1 MMQNVNTKT
10 NLEVAIQELRLRPGT
25 ELTLLD
31 SKGNALPHKAQFIAV
46 FVGKSILVSMLV
58 DDIRKI
64 ALHEGETY
72 QVKGFTGIYDFSF
85 GATVLQVDQAQFNAR
100 LTCPN
105 SVFVIFVRSHLRVQ
119 ISLPSNVMLENVA
132 TPIIINDLSA
142 GGASL
147 DSKVPL
153 GTIGDRIQ
161 MTLPVEF
168 EKKKITLN
176 LASEIRHI
184 TETEKGMK
192 TGVEFV
198 ETSQHDKLMLHYFVN
213 TVYDVGAAI

>member
-1 MMQNVNTKT
+1 MKQDVNTEA
-10 NLEVAIQELRLRPGT
+10 NVEVAIQELRLRPGT

-31 SKGNALPHKAQFIAV
+31 SKGNVLPHKAQFIAV

-72 QVKGFTGIYDFSF
+72 QIKGFTGIYDFSF

-100 LTCPN
+100 MTCPN
-105 SVFVIFVRSHLRVQ
+105 TVYVIFVRSHLRVQ
-119 ISLPSNVMLENVA
+119 ITLPSNVMLENVV
-132 TPIIINDLSA
+132 TPIVINDLSA
-142 GGASL
+142 GGAGL

-153 GTIGDRIQ
+153 GAIGDRIQ
-161 MTLPVEF
+161 MALPVEF
-168 EKKKITLN
+168 DKKKITLN

-184 TETEKGMK
+184 SETEKGLK

-213 TVYDVGAAI
+213 TVYDIGAAI